1 MFEKLNGTGVKLGPF
16 ELLAARFWPHDIS
29 LRHLWRKAR
38 ADYPILAK
46 YAIDPYYI
54 LQIISPVTSS
64 PPLCT
69 LKNVLHTEVSTIEA
83 WRTAAVESLAK
94 GLEILRNDCGVV
106 APKWFPYKTVR
117 TRQAGSM
124 ILGRFLSG
132 IRRCCGRRSN
142 GSPDSR
148 TPPRGPW
155 TMRDPH
161 SASGREV
168 RGPRCPLPM
177 RVSWASWPIH
187 ACSLASKAIWH
198 GSLIARDI
206 CGRPWTLGSVRWLRT
221 SSMIAWRTAM

>member
-54 LQIISPVTSS
+54 LQIISLVTSS

-83 WRTAAVESLAK
+83 WWTAAVESLVK

-117 TRQAGSM
+117 
-124 ILGRFLSG
+124 LG
-132 IRRCCGRRSN
+132 
-142 GSPDSR
+142 
-148 TPPRGPW
+148 
-155 TMRDPH
+155 
-161 SASGREV
+161 A
-168 RGPRCPLPM
+168 
-177 RVSWASWPIH
+177 
-187 ACSLASKAIWH
+187 
-198 GSLIARDI
+198 
-206 CGRPWTLGSVRWLRT
+206 
-221 SSMIAWRTAM
+221 